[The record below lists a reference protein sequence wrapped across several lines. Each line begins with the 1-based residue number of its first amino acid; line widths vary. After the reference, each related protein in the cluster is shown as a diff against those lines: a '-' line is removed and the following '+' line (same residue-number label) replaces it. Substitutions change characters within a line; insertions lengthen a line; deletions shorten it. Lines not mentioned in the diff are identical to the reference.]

1 MAVLVETHWLE
12 VRKVRTRFLGL
23 VAQVL
28 LVLLMVMV
36 QVVVVVEAGAALD
49 LVLVVLVVLVLVVL
63 APVVTVAPV
72 VYSQMGG

>member
-36 QVVVVVEAGAALD
+36 QAVVVVESGHKESYIDFTIL
-49 LVLVVLVVLVLVVL
+49 LLSRPVLNIN
-63 APVVTVAPV
+63 
-72 VYSQMGG
+72 